1 MPLPR
6 APFVTLT
13 ASSAL
18 LLMIGPTIIRQSA
31 NGGTAPA
38 RPHVAPP
45 NPRPR
50 PHWSPVTLSQ
60 LIAAVDAAHDE
71 GLRPQDYQRDALA
84 EALETGRSGPTVA
97 ALATQSAR
105 AIAWDYAEGRIRH
118 RERFGWHIDHP
129 AIARTALEDDVAR
142 AVNRQALTAYL
153 SGLLPKDPRY
163 AALRTALRDTPV
175 DEAERVD
182 HIRASME
189 RWRWMPRTLGDDY
202 VWVNVPTYRLSL
214 YEGDTPVVTHDV
226 VVGAPHTP
234 TPLISA
240 RIGSIIVNPW
250 WTLPPTVMVEG
261 KVRPGPGA
269 RSKGYVFG
277 RAGDGRLRIRQRP
290 GPTNSLGRLKID
302 MPNAYAIY
310 LHDTP
315 AKVLFE
321 KQERALSH
329 GCIRVKDIADLA
341 ERLIDP
347 ADIDKAMSSY
357 TTRTF
362 QIGKSIPIYIVYFT
376 AAPDP
381 VGKVSIYDDPYRQDE
396 ALIAA
401 LDHKHSAPRSLASHV
416 S

>member
-1 MPLPR
+1 MPMPR
-6 APFVTLT
+6 APYVTLT

-18 LLMIGPTIIRQSA
+18 LLMTGPAIIERGAERGMASA
-31 NGGTAPA
+31 PP
-38 RPHVAPP
+38 RVAPP
-45 NPRPR
+45 IPRPQ
-50 PHWSPVTLSQ
+50 PHWSPATLRQ
-60 LIAAVDAAHDE
+60 LLAAVDASRDE
-71 GLRPQDYQRDALA
+71 GLRPQDYQRDELA
-84 EALETGRSGPTVA
+84 EALETGRSGPAVA
-97 ALATQSAR
+97 VLATQSAR
-105 AIAWDYAEGRIRH
+105 ALARDYAEGRIRH

-129 AIARTALEDDVAR
+129 TIALRALEDDLAR

-153 SGLLPKDPRY
+153 GGLLPQDSRY
-163 AALRTALRDTPV
+163 AALRAALRDTSA
-175 DEAERVD
+175 DDGDRVE

-202 VWVNVPTYRLSL
+202 IWVNVPTYRLAL
-214 YEGDTPVVTHDV
+214 YEGETPVATHDV
-226 VVGAPHTP
+226 VVGAPDTP

-250 WTLPPTVMVEG
+250 WTLPPTVMDEG

-269 RSKGYVFG
+269 RGKGYVFG
-277 RAGDGRLRIRQRP
+277 RTSDGRPRIRQRP

-315 AKVLFE
+315 AKALFA

-341 ERLIDP
+341 DRLIDP
-347 ADIDKAMSSY
+347 ADIDKAMASY

-362 QIGKSIPIYIVYFT
+362 QIGKIMPVYIVYFT
-376 AAPDP
+376 AAPGP
-381 VGKVSIYDDPYRQDE
+381 IGKVSIYDDPYHQDE

-401 LDHKHSAPRSLASHV
+401 LDHKHSTSRSLESHV

>member
-1 MPLPR
+1 MPMPR
-6 APFVTLT
+6 APYVTLT

-18 LLMIGPTIIRQSA
+18 LLMGGPALIVHGA
-31 NGGTAPA
+31 KDGMVPAP
-38 RPHVAPP
+38 RSTPP
-45 NPRPR
+45 PVPRPQ
-50 PHWSPVTLSQ
+50 PHWSPATLRQ
-60 LIAAVDAAHDE
+60 LLAAVDASRDE
-71 GLRPQDYQRDALA
+71 GLHPEDYRRDELA
-84 EALETGRSGPTVA
+84 DAVQTRRTGPAVA
-97 ALATQSAR
+97 ILATQSAR
-105 AIAWDYAEGRIRH
+105 ALARDYAEGRIRH

-129 AIARTALEDDVAR
+129 TIAPKAQEDEIAR
-142 AVNRQALTAYL
+142 AVNRQALSAYL
-153 SGLLPKDPRY
+153 TGLLPKDPRY
-163 AALRTALRDTPV
+163 AALRDALRETPP
-175 DEAERVD
+175 DEASRVE

-202 VWVNVPTYRLSL
+202 IWVNVPTYRLSL
-214 YEGDTPVVTHDV
+214 YERDTPIATHDV

-240 RIGSIIVNPW
+240 RIGSVIVNPW
-250 WTLPPTVMVEG
+250 WTLPPTVMDEG

-277 RAGDGRLRIRQRP
+277 HAGDGRPRIRQRP

-315 AKVLFE
+315 AKSLFD
-321 KQERALSH
+321 KQDRALSH

-341 ERLIDP
+341 DRLIDP
-347 ADIDKAMSSY
+347 ADIDEAMTSFR
-357 TTRTF
+357 TKTF
-362 QIGKSIPIYIVYFT
+362 QTGRSIPVYIVYFT

-381 VGKVSIYDDPYRQDE
+381 VGKVSTYDDPYRQDE

-401 LDHKHSAPRSLASHV
+401 LDRKHSISRSSSSHAS
-416 S
+416 

>member
-1 MPLPR
+1 MPMPR
-6 APFVTLT
+6 APYVTLT

-18 LLMIGPTIIRQSA
+18 LLLTGPAVIGRYA
-31 NGGTAPA
+31 DGGMVPAAPRVTRA
-38 RPHVAPP
+38 I
-45 NPRPR
+45 PRPQ
-50 PHWSPVTLSQ
+50 PHWSPATLRQ
-60 LIAAVDAAHDE
+60 LLAAVDASRDE
-71 GLRPQDYQRDALA
+71 GLHPQDYQRDELT
-84 EALETGRSGPTVA
+84 EAAETGRSGPAVA
-97 ALATQSAR
+97 ALATLSAR
-105 AIAWDYAEGRIRH
+105 ALARDYAEGRIRH
-118 RERFGWHIDHP
+118 HERFGWHIDHP
-129 AIARTALEDDVAR
+129 TIVVRALEDDVAR
-142 AVNRQALTAYL
+142 AVNRQALAAYL
-153 SGLLPKDPRY
+153 DGLLPKDPRY
-163 AALRTALRDTPV
+163 AALRSALRDTPS
-175 DEAERVD
+175 DEEKRVG

-189 RWRWMPRTLGDDY
+189 RWRWMPRTLGNDY
-202 VWVNVPTYRLSL
+202 IWVNVPTYRLAL
-214 YEGDTPVVTHDV
+214 YEGDAAVATHDV
-226 VVGAPHTP
+226 VVGARQTP

-240 RIGSIIVNPW
+240 HIGSIIVNPW

-277 RAGDGRLRIRQRP
+277 RTGDGRPRIRQRP

-315 AKVLFE
+315 AKALFE

-329 GCIRVKDIADLA
+329 GCIRVKDIAELA
-341 ERLIDP
+341 DRLIDP
-347 ADIDKAMSSY
+347 ADIDKAMAST

-362 QIGKSIPIYIVYFT
+362 QMGKTIPIYIVYFT

-381 VGKVSIYDDPYRQDE
+381 VGKVSIYDDPYDQDE

-401 LDHKHSAPRSLASHV
+401 LDHKHSASRSLASHV